1 VDKFEPRRRLKFVTY
16 AHWWVRQAISRA
28 LSDQHRTIRLP
39 NHVVER
45 QSKLRTARERL
56 WEAQGRAPSVQ
67 ELSATLEWTPQ
78 EVEELLA
85 AMQPIMPLHQ
95 PITEDGGVLAD
106 IVEDVTA
113 LQPEAQVAEEQL
125 HHHLAACLATLSER
139 EAFILRLRYGLEVH
153 HPHSL
158 QEIGE
163 ILGVSRERI
172 RQLEKQALEKLR
184 QAQCS
189 ALLADFA
196 TGV

>member
-1 VDKFEPRRRLKFVTY
+1 
-16 AHWWVRQAISRA
+16 
-28 LSDQHRTIRLP
+28 
-39 NHVVER
+39 
-45 QSKLRTARERL
+45 
-56 WEAQGRAPSVQ
+56 
-67 ELSATLEWTPQ
+67 
-78 EVEELLA
+78 
-85 AMQPIMPLHQ
+85 
-95 PITEDGGVLAD
+95 
-106 IVEDVTA
+106 
-113 LQPEAQVAEEQL
+113 
-125 HHHLAACLATLSER
+125 
-139 EAFILRLRYGLEVH
+139 LRLRYGLEVH